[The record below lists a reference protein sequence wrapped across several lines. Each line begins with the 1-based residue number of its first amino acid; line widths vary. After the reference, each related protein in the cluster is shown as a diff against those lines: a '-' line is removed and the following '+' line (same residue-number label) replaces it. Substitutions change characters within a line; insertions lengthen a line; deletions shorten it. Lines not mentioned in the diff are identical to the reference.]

1 MAQIKRTEPTSRTPT
16 ERSGPA
22 SSPRVAAT
30 ESRLKEGIDRLIDEI
45 DDVLE
50 ENAETFVKEYV
61 QRGGE

>member
-1 MAQIKRTEPTSRTPT
+1 MGQIKRTEPTSRTSP

-22 SSPRVAAT
+22 PSPGVAGTGTRV
-30 ESRLKEGIDRLIDEI
+30 KEAVDRLIDEI